1 MRDSTHNLLFLLAAA
16 PLATGCIVVT
26 SDDVSDD
33 STSGDGD
40 GDPTTTG
47 DGDGDPTTGDG
58 DGDPATGDGDGDP
71 TTGDGDGDPTTGDGD
86 GDPTTGDGDGDGDP
100 AGACEAYAAQYDA
113 CLGSQYYAENVAFCQ
128 EAIDYNTT
136 EYGAECGAAIEA
148 MFACLSL
155 ADCEVFETPD
165 VACPDELA
173 QVQLVCGG
181 GLVVN
186 KKLQAK

>member
-40 GDPTTTG
+40 GDPT
-47 DGDGDPTTGDG
+47 
-58 DGDPATGDGDGDP
+58 
-71 TTGDGDGDPTTGDGD
+71 TTGDGD